1 MAFLVKVL
9 ESEKIQELNI
19 YHFATVFNA
28 RMAAQY
34 FFIQSPFLSLACKY
48 IRLNDPLLYNCLFH
62 HQFLFNLPFHSN
74 KGTQEKCDHC
84 RKKNLIYTVYFPWL
98 SLRKDS
104 LYTSKTKDPCKL
116 RTENVW
122 NTGRR
127 RLDFV
132 NLPAPA
138 ATMPPSTWPFCSEP
152 TSAYTWDGT
161 TTCRQQV

>member
-1 MAFLVKVL
+1 MKVL

-34 FFIQSPFLSLACKY
+34 FFLQSPFLSLAFKY

-84 RKKNLIYTVYFPWL
+84 RKKINIQFTSPGHL
-98 SLRKDS
+98 SEKTACVKNKISLQVTHWKCMKYRKEKIGFCQLTSTSSYHATQHLAFLFRTNKCIHLRWHN
-104 LYTSKTKDPCKL
+104 Y
-116 RTENVW
+116 
-122 NTGRR
+122 
-127 RLDFV
+127 
-132 NLPAPA
+132 
-138 ATMPPSTWPFCSEP
+138 M
-152 TSAYTWDGT
+152 
-161 TTCRQQV
+161 